1 MIGDL
6 FDKIEDDDDPG
17 NLFDYRAFCF
27 AAKKTNDPDHP
38 LLHEALAGP
47 DRDKYLEG
55 MEKEVRKLEEK
66 GTWKIVE
73 KSALKPGSN
82 ILQGT
87 WALRRKRLPDGTISS
102 YKARFCVRGDQQ
114 VEGVD
119 YFDTYAPVVSWSTVR
134 LLLTLA
140 ILKGW
145 KTRQVDYTN
154 AFVQANLK
162 ENENVYVAL
171 PKCFILSG
179 RTEVVL
185 KLIKSLYGLKQA
197 PLRWFERLRDGLLK
211 RGFVQSRLDPCLFY
225 KRGLI
230 LLIYVDDCL
239 FFGSEGDLIDKEI
252 QDLEK
257 EFNLRDEGD
266 VGAFLGINIS
276 RLKDGRFQLSTYAA
290 LPHRKGSTPTG
301 IRRQQE
307 WKNSRKCENFGNRRK
322 WTTSGRKLGLCDCYW
337 NAYVS
342 GFQLKT

>member
-1 MIGDL
+1 MQRHVGRKMHRKPSSEKGILRNKLDGMITRAKANENRKSRRGRVIKPRVIFDPSGAVAMIGDL
-6 FDKIEDDDDPG
+6 SDENEDDDDPA
-17 NLFDYRAFCF
+17 NLVDCRLFCF

-162 ENENVYVAL
+162 ENEHVYVAL
-171 PKCFILSG
+171 PKCFILSD
-179 RTEVVL
+179 RPEVVL

-211 RGFVQSRLDPCLFY
+211 RGFVQSRLDPCLF
-225 KRGLI
+225 
-230 LLIYVDDCL
+230 
-239 FFGSEGDLIDKEI
+239 
-252 QDLEK
+252 
-257 EFNLRDEGD
+257 
-266 VGAFLGINIS
+266 
-276 RLKDGRFQLSTYAA
+276 
-290 LPHRKGSTPTG
+290 
-301 IRRQQE
+301 
-307 WKNSRKCENFGNRRK
+307 
-322 WTTSGRKLGLCDCYW
+322 
-337 NAYVS
+337 
-342 GFQLKT
+342 